1 MKTSPSLRL
10 LRNRGFGLL
19 WTAGLISMTGNWL
32 LGVALPIYVYQLSD
46 SAGATAAAVAARVGM
61 SLIAAPLAGVFVD
74 RWDRKRVMVI
84 ANLAQAI
91 TLLPLLAVGSA
102 SELWIAYLVIAA
114 QSVFAVFVAP
124 AEHALLPRLLPQA
137 DLAAANG
144 LNALNNNLA
153 RLLGPALGGIVA
165 VTLGITGAVL
175 LNSLAFVLAGV
186 LSGLITG
193 AHHAEGTARR
203 HLLGELADG
212 ARMVFGSRVLLAL
225 FAVLAVTSLGEGI
238 MSSLFPVFVVDAL
251 HGGVEQVAWL
261 MSAQAVGGI
270 AGGLACA
277 AVARR
282 LSPSR
287 MVVAGLIAFGTIDL
301 LIFNYPRWFAE
312 FGPVVVL
319 FVLVGVPGAIATA
332 AYFTLLQT
340 EVPDELRA
348 RVFSGLILLEGGAG
362 LIGAAL
368 AATLTGRFGVINV
381 LTAQGAA
388 YVLSALAFVLV
399 LKRNRSTAPIPTTT
413 SVPFAMKGRS

>member
-1 MKTSPSLRL
+1 MKTSPWLRL
-10 LRNRGFGLL
+10 LRIRGFSLL
-19 WTAGLISMTGNWL
+19 WTAGLISMTGDWL
-32 LGVALPIYVYQLSD
+32 LRVALPIYVYQLSD

-61 SLIAAPLAGVFVD
+61 GMLAAPLAGVFVD

-84 ANLAQAI
+84 ANVAQAV
-91 TLLPLLAVGSA
+91 TLLPLLAIDSA
-102 SELWIAYLVIAA
+102 RELWIAYLVIGV
-114 QSVFAVFVAP
+114 QCVFAVFVAP
-124 AEHALLPRLLPQA
+124 AEHALLPRLVPQE

-144 LNALNNNLA
+144 LNALNNSIA

-165 VTLGITGAVL
+165 ATLGIAGAVL
-175 LNSLAFVLAGV
+175 LNSMTFLIAGV
-186 LSGLITG
+186 LSGLIGG
-193 AHHAEGTARR
+193 AHRAEGIARR

-212 ARMVFGSRVLLAL
+212 ARAVFESRVLRAL
-225 FAVLAVTSLGEGI
+225 FAVLAIISLGEGI
-238 MSSLFPVFVVDAL
+238 MGSLFPVFVVDAL
-251 HGGVEQVAWL
+251 HGGVQHVAWL
-261 MSAQAVGGI
+261 LAAQAVGGI

-282 LSPSR
+282 VSTHR

-319 FVLVGVPGAIATA
+319 FVLVGIPGAIASA

-368 AATLTGRFGVINV
+368 AAALTGKFGVINV

-399 LKRNRSTAPIPTTT
+399 IRRTRPTSPIPAT
-413 SVPFAMKGRS
+413 SRPLAMKRQS

>member
-1 MKTSPSLRL
+1 
-10 LRNRGFGLL
+10 
-19 WTAGLISMTGNWL
+19 
-32 LGVALPIYVYQLSD
+32 YQLSD

-61 SLIAAPLAGVFVD
+61 GMIAAPLAGVFVD
-74 RWDRKRVMVI
+74 RWDRKRVMVF
-84 ANLAQAI
+84 ANLAQAL

-114 QSVFAVFVAP
+114 QCVCAVFVAP
-124 AEHALLPRLLPQA
+124 AEHALLPRLVPQA

-144 LNALNNNLA
+144 LNALNNNIA

-175 LNSLAFVLAGV
+175 LNSVTFLLAGV
-186 LSGLITG
+186 LSGLIAG
-193 AHHAEGTARR
+193 AHRAESTSRR
-203 HLLGELADG
+203 HMLGELADG
-212 ARMVFGSRVLLAL
+212 ARVVAGSRVLRAL

-238 MSSLFPVFVVDAL
+238 MGSLFPVFVVDAL

-270 AGGLACA
+270 VGGLACA

-301 LIFNYPRWFAE
+301 MIFNYPRWFAE

-362 LIGAAL
+362 LVGAAL

-399 LKRNRSTAPIPTTT
+399 LRRNRSAAPIPATT
-413 SVPFAMKGRS
+413 SRPLAMKGES

>member
-1 MKTSPSLRL
+1 MTTSPWLRL
-10 LRNRGFGLL
+10 LRIRGFSLL
-19 WTAGLISMTGNWL
+19 WTAGLISMTGDWL
-32 LGVALPIYVYQLSD
+32 LRVALPIYVYQLSD

-61 SLIAAPLAGVFVD
+61 GMLAAPLAGVLVD

-91 TLLPLLAVGSA
+91 TLLPLLAVDSA
-102 SELWIAYLVIAA
+102 GELWIAYLVIAA
-114 QSVFAVFVAP
+114 QCVCAVFVAP
-124 AEHALLPRLLPQA
+124 AEHALLPRLVPQA

-144 LNALNNNLA
+144 LNALNNNIA

-175 LNSLAFVLAGV
+175 LNSVTFLLAGV
-186 LSGLITG
+186 LSGLIAG
-193 AHHAEGTARR
+193 AHRAESTSRR
-203 HLLGELADG
+203 HMLGELADG
-212 ARMVFGSRVLLAL
+212 ARVVAGSRVLRAL

-238 MSSLFPVFVVDAL
+238 MGSLFPVFVVDAL

-270 AGGLACA
+270 VGGLACA

-301 LIFNYPRWFAE
+301 MIFNYPRWFAE

-362 LIGAAL
+362 LVGAAL

-399 LKRNRSTAPIPTTT
+399 LRRNRSAAPIPATT
-413 SVPFAMKGRS
+413 SRPLAMKGES